1 MNRMHWLLPVL
12 ILVYVNLAEA
22 QQPKKVYRI
31 GFLGGSSASAY
42 ARFIEAFQQ
51 GLRDL
56 GYEDARNITID
67 YRYGGESVIGFPT
80 SQGSWSVLGLTSFWC
95 RAL

>member
-1 MNRMHWLLPVL
+1 MNRKLWLLAVL
-12 ILVYVNLAEA
+12 LLASFNLAEA
-22 QQPKKVYRI
+22 QQPKKVSRI

-67 YRYGGESVIGFPT
+67 YRYGEGKRHRLPDLSGELVR
-80 SQGSWSVLGLTSFWC
+80 L
-95 RAL
+95 